1 MATSAFTGLPSC
13 SRIHVVLCL
22 GILIIIS
29 WPFANF
35 PRLVALTLGIRQCN
49 GPVLDPAPRLEPW
62 SRAFADKL
70 AAEMKQ
76 FEEKGQVY
84 NLYRMVHRW

>member
-1 MATSAFTGLPSC
+1 MATTSFAGLPSC
-13 SRIHVVLCL
+13 SRIHVVLICL
-22 GILIIIS
+22 GTLIIIS

-35 PRLVALTLGIRQCN
+35 PRFVALSFGIRQCD

-76 FEEKGQVY
+76 IEEKGQVQRVLFY
-84 NLYRMVHRW
+84 A